1 MRGILPACVRDPL
14 KVVPESVTGFV
25 TNGAARAKPAIPGE
39 VSWGAC
45 ARDGRANKGWF
56 ESQPVCRSKL
66 PFLEFR
72 VAGDLGQRG
81 LSLTLIDLSSGKAT
95 AVKPR
100 QPPWDN
106 WQTCRVRAPQGDFRI
121 IARHESDR
129 GWFAFQAPRELGWL
143 SWAAAGLASYGG
155 SLFFTGLGIYLVG
168 VVFTCRFCLGS
179 ESRLRAPNGEKLP
192 TSNS

>member
-1 MRGILPACVRDPL
+1 M
-14 KVVPESVTGFV
+14 
-25 TNGAARAKPAIPGE
+25 
-39 VSWGAC
+39 
-45 ARDGRANKGWF
+45 
-56 ESQPVCRSKL
+56 
-66 PFLEFR
+66 
-72 VAGDLGQRG
+72 AGDLGQRG
-81 LSLTLIDLSSGKAT
+81 LSLTLIDLSSGKRT

-100 QPPWDN
+100 QPPDKTGN
-106 WQTCRVRAPQGDFRI
+106 LPSQSAPGRFQDHCP
-121 IARHESDR
+121 HESDR